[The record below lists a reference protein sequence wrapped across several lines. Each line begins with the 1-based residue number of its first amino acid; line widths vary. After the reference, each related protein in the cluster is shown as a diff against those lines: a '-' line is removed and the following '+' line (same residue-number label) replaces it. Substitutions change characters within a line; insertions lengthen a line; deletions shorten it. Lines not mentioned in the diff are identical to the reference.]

1 MSDQSSVVE
10 ALKKQFGEGITATRT
25 FRNQLS
31 VFVEPGRIADICT
44 FCRDDVRLAFEMLTD
59 LTAVDFLPRE
69 PRFEVVYNLYSF
81 RHNARLLV
89 KAPLAENDT
98 LPTVEGVWKAANW
111 LEREVYDL
119 FGIVFENHSD
129 LRRILLWDGY
139 IGHPLRK
146 DFPLLGVPQ
155 TVQYG

>member
-1 MSDQSSVVE
+1 MSDHSSVVE
-10 ALKKQFGEGITATRT
+10 ALRNQFGEGVTATAV

-31 VFVEPGRIADICT
+31 VFVEPGRIAEVCA
-44 FCRDDVRLAFEMLTD
+44 FCRDDVRLSFEMLTD

-81 RHNARLLV
+81 RHNVRLLLKV
-89 KAPLAENDT
+89 PLAENET
-98 LPTVEGVWKAANW
+98 IGTVEGVWKAANW
-111 LEREVYDL
+111 LEREVFDL

-146 DFPLLGVPQ
+146 DFPLHGVPQ